1 MEKLQ
6 LAVDKFIKAYQNSVP
21 ELKLLSISVPDGQI
35 TNVTVAQETVCL
47 VKKLRK
53 IMPNKLGNFVS
64 IFIYSAVILL
74 SWYPRAAIITHANF
88 MVAPPTQA
96 SAVMENPLGQ
106 ASIFKITSNIFL
118 DL

>member
-1 MEKLQ
+1 LEKLQ

-64 IFIYSAVILL
+64 IIICPAVILL
-74 SWYPRAAIITHANF
+74 SSYPHAAVITHANF

-96 SAVMENPLGQ
+96 SAVMENALKS
-106 ASIFKITSNIFL
+106 SIYLKITSNIFL